1 MKALFR
7 IELLGACRITDT
19 TSGAEVEF
27 KTRKAKCVLGILALS
42 PEGRISRERLSS
54 LLWDPAPEGQARASL
69 RQSLRE
75 IRESFGARADQ
86 VIDASRFHVEL
97 RRNAV
102 DVDALACRQLLNA
115 AASDAGAALAAAVLW
130 KGDLF
135 GQLPPPAPVF
145 EAWLQ
150 VERTNLRS
158 LLTKSLTDRL
168 ETLMAA
174 ADFGDARAA
183 EELIRI
189 EPSHELAHQFL
200 MRFHAMRG
208 DQAAALRQYV
218 LLDKALAEEL
228 DSEPSSET
236 NDLLVAVKRGDIGP
250 KSVTPQHVAPPRA
263 PRQGPPKIAV
273 RPPLT
278 RHADA
283 SKDYLGEGFAYL
295 AKSCLSRF
303 RCWIVVPWPSRG
315 YESDTAVDF
324 SALGEAIGADFVVD
338 CVLDWRSSTGK
349 LFVSLIDCRD
359 GREVWS
365 RVYPVAEHDLQEL
378 GSTVAGAVAAHL
390 ASQVNYI
397 SLLRHARSVPGSP
410 VAYDLWLKGHQL
422 SRMWNAEADVTAED
436 LFKRAIELDP
446 GLACSYASLAAILN
460 TRFMVRPGYTRREQ
474 DCAEAL
480 KHAQNAVALDPFD
493 SRCHIGMAW
502 SWLIARSAERAQSH
516 FRLAVE
522 LNPHDSET
530 LISAAAGMAFL
541 GHIEDAKRW
550 SALAVSFDPLF
561 PEYFRAYLAIIYYLC
576 GDFAAT
582 AGEVAKNPDVFFDL
596 MAWAAAAFAQL
607 GEEKRA
613 AEAYRSFCS
622 LAAPK
627 WEGGSALSEIALE
640 SWLLDV
646 NPILWQDGRESFEHG
661 IRLARQFASKAYGA
675 SLISGTCA

>member
-1 MKALFR
+1 M
-7 IELLGACRITDT
+7 IEGREI
-19 TSGAEVEF
+19 EF
-27 KTRKAKCVLGILALS
+27 KTRKAKCLIGILALS

-54 LLWDPAPEGQARASL
+54 LLWDPAPEEQARASL

-75 IRESFGARADQ
+75 VRELLGAKADQ
-86 VIDASRFHVEL
+86 VIDAGRFNIEL
-97 RRNAV
+97 RADAV
-102 DVDALACRQLLNA
+102 DVDAIACRKLLNC
-115 AASDAGAALAAAVLW
+115 AASDAEAALAAAALW

-168 ETLMAA
+168 ETLMESG
-174 ADFGDARAA
+174 DFEDARAA

-189 EPSHELAHQFL
+189 EPSHELAHQYL

-218 LLDKALAEEL
+218 LLDRALAEEL

-236 NDLLVAVKRGDIGP
+236 NNLLVAVKRGDIGP
-250 KSVTPQHVAPPRA
+250 KSVTPRPVAQPRA
-263 PRQGPPKIAV
+263 VRQGPPKIAI

-278 RHADA
+278 RHADS
-283 SKDYLGEGFAYL
+283 SKDYLSEGFAYL

-315 YESDTAVDF
+315 YDSDTAIDYT
-324 SALGEAIGADFVVD
+324 ALGDAIGADFVVD

-365 RVYPVAEHDLQEL
+365 RIYPVAEHDLQEL

-397 SLLRHARSVPGSP
+397 SLLRYARSVPGSP

-422 SRMWNAEADVTAED
+422 TRMWNAEADVAAEG
-436 LFKRAIELDP
+436 LFMRAIELDP

-460 TRFMVRPGYTRREQ
+460 TRCMVRPGYTRREE
-474 DCAEAL
+474 DSAAAL

-493 SRCHIGMAW
+493 SRSHIGMAW

-530 LISAAAGMAFL
+530 LVAAAAGMAFL
-541 GHIEDAKRW
+541 GHLEDARRW
-550 SALAVSFDPLF
+550 SALAMSLDPLF
-561 PEYFRAYLAIIYYLC
+561 PEYFRAYLAIIYYLS
-576 GDFAAT
+576 GDFTAT
-582 AGEVAKNPDVFFDL
+582 AREVAKNPDLFFDL

-622 LAAPK
+622 LTAPK
-627 WEGGSALSEIALE
+627 WEGGSALSENALE
-640 SWLLDV
+640 RWLLDV
-646 NPILWQDGRESFEHG
+646 NPILWPDGRKSFEQG
-661 IRLARQFASKAYGA
+661 IRMARQYASKAYGP
-675 SLISGTCA
+675 SLISGTSA